1 MEPIRSDP
9 KCKGE
14 MELGRIYP
22 QNAIHNR
29 LQEGE
34 NDERRRRACN

>member
-29 LQEGE
+29 LQGGE